1 MTLRSVRFKQVDV
14 FTSQPFKGNP
24 LAVVFD
30 ADALDTAQM
39 QAIAHWT
46 NLSETAFL
54 LAPTDARADYR
65 VRIFTT
71 QGELPFAGHPT
82 LGSAHAFLDSG
93 RAPKTP
99 GRLVQECAAGLIELA
114 DRADR
119 TNDTPDTQA
128 AAAWAFAAPPASVAP
143 LAESQYDALRDA
155 LRIARDSTA
164 IDFSAQPCGVNNG
177 APWLVVRCA
186 SADDV
191 LALDVD
197 YAALAEVA
205 AGVGAQG
212 LAAYG
217 PHAPGGPAT
226 FEVRCL
232 MTGLGKGEDPVTG
245 SANAAIALL
254 LAQQQRRPGSRYTV
268 RQGTVMG
275 RDGRVSIDYD
285 DAAGKIWIGGAS
297 VTVIDGTIALP

>member
-30 ADALDTAQM
+30 ADELDTAQM
-39 QAIAHWT
+39 QAIARWT

-93 RAPKTP
+93 RAAKTP

-114 DRADR
+114 QQGEEDAGA
-119 TNDTPDTQA
+119 Q
-128 AAAWAFAAPPASVAP
+128 WAFAAPPATVTP
-143 LAESQYDALRDA
+143 LPATQYGALRAA
-155 LRIARDSTA
+155 LRSEA
-164 IDFSAQPCGVNNG
+164 IDFTAQPCGVDNG
-177 APWLVVRCA
+177 APWLVVRLA
-186 SADDV
+186 SAQDV
-191 LALDVD
+191 LALDID
-197 YAALAEVA
+197 YDALAAVA
-205 AGVGAQG
+205 SGVGAQG

-217 PHAPGGPAT
+217 AHAADGPAT

-254 LAQQQRRPGSRYTV
+254 LAQQNRRPGAHYTV

-275 RDGRVSIDYD
+275 RDGRVAINYD
-285 DAAGKIWIGGAS
+285 DMAGKIWIGGAAI
-297 VTVIDGTIALP
+297 TVVDGSIQLA

>member
-24 LAVVFD
+24 LAVIFD

-39 QAIAHWT
+39 QAIARWT

-54 LAPTDARADYR
+54 LDPTDERADYR

-82 LGSAHAFLDSG
+82 IGSAHAFRDSG
-93 RAPKTP
+93 RTPKTP
-99 GRLVQECAAGLIELA
+99 GRLVQECGAGLIELA
-114 DRADR
+114 QQVEARAGD
-119 TNDTPDTQA
+119 DGGLPAQ
-128 AAAWAFAAPPASVAP
+128 WAFAAPPATVTP
-143 LAESQYDALRDA
+143 LPATQYGALRAA
-155 LRIARDSTA
+155 LRSDA
-164 IDFSAQPCGVNNG
+164 IDFEAQPCGVDNG
-177 APWLVVRCA
+177 APWIVVRLA
-186 SADDV
+186 SAQDV
-191 LALDVD
+191 LALDID
-197 YAALAEVA
+197 YEALAAVA
-205 AGVGAQG
+205 ASVGGQG

-217 PHAPGGPAT
+217 PHAADGPAS

-254 LAQQQRRPGSRYTV
+254 LDQQNRRPGERYTV
-268 RQGTVMG
+268 RQGTAMG
-275 RDGRVSIDYD
+275 RDGRVSVSYD
-285 DAAGKIWIGGAS
+285 DAADKIWIGGAAL
-297 VTVIDGTIALP
+297 TVVDGSIQIA